1 MRTLDTVAAAA
12 LATLVGV
19 VVANGQATIP
29 ANPSSYLALTSATT
43 ARAGGTLIAN
53 SATAG
58 SVVVPSFPISAQFRS
73 AMSSGIRLAVND
85 PTSTGWGG
93 TIVDIDW
100 WGPTAP
106 VFANGDRGAW
116 SLTSGSV
123 SGTGTAGQT
132 NHLASFTCTLSV
144 VNGDGVYGECAPNVG
159 NVRIPANLSSVYWTA
174 RIDPA
179 SSTGVTGASAYM
191 YLSVEGLQ

>member
-1 MRTLDTVAAAA
+1 MRTLRTA
-12 LATLVGV
+12 LAASLALMAGV
-19 VVANGQATIP
+19 LGAHGQATIP
-29 ANPSSYLALTSATT
+29 ANGKSVLALTSATT
-43 ARAGGTLIAN
+43 ARAAGTLIAN
-53 SATAG
+53 NATAG
-58 SVVVPSFPISAQFRS
+58 LVVVPSFPISAQFQS
-73 AMSSGIRLAVND
+73 IMSSGIRLAVSD
-85 PTSTGWGG
+85 STSTGWGG
-93 TIVDIDW
+93 TVVDVDW
-100 WGPTAP
+100 WGVAP

-123 SGTGTAGQT
+123 SGSGLTGQT

-174 RIDPA
+174 RVDPN

-191 YLSVEGLQ
+191 YLTVEGLE